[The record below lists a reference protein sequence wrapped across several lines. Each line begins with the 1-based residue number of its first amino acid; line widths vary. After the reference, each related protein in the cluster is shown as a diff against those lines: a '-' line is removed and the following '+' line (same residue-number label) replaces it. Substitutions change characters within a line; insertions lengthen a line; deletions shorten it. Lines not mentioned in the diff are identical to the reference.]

1 MSGDYASAVGRAL
14 DIKETA
20 HKTGLAV
27 QTLYNLRSTGG
38 DAPRSFTLRG
48 RVRYL
53 EADVDAWIAAAAERS
68 TA

>member
-1 MSGDYASAVGRAL
+1 MSADYSSAIGRAL

-20 HKTGLAV
+20 AKTGLAV

-38 DAPRSFTLRG
+38 DAPKSFTLRG

-53 EADVDAWIAAAAERS
+53 ESDVDAWIAAAAARS
-68 TA
+68 AA